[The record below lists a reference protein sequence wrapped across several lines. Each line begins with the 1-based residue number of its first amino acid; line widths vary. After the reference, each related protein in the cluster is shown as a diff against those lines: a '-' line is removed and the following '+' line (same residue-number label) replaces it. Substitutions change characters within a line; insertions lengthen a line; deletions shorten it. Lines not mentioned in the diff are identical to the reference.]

1 MKTFK
6 PILSRAMTRA
16 GGAAALDEMLPKP
29 VSARKLK
36 SVSDDRYLSSM
47 SLRIFSAG
55 LKHSMV
61 AAKWPA
67 FEDVFFGFDPRR
79 VAGMPEDDVE
89 ALMKDR
95 RLIRHWPKIS
105 SVPVNARA
113 MLQIAQDTGGF
124 GAWVAA
130 WPADDIV
137 GLWAEMGNRF
147 KYLGG
152 RSTPYFLRMIG
163 KDTFVLTADVAKG
176 LIAAGVVDRKP
187 SGKRDLA
194 LVQAGF
200 NQWAAE
206 TGLAL
211 CQLSR
216 ALALSVG

>member
-1 MKTFK
+1 MKKFK
-6 PILSRAMTRA
+6 PILSRAIKRA
-16 GGAAALDEMLPKP
+16 GGEAALDELLPKP
-29 VSARKLK
+29 VSTRKLK

-67 FEDVFFGFDPRR
+67 FEDVFLGFDPRR

-113 MLQIAQDTGGF
+113 MLDIAADAGGF
-124 GAWVAA
+124 GAWIAA
-130 WPADDIV
+130 WPEDDIV
-137 GLWAEMGNRF
+137 GLWAEMGKRF
-147 KYLGG
+147 KHLGG
-152 RSTPYFLRMIG
+152 MSTPYFLRMIG
-163 KDTFVLTADVAKG
+163 KDTFVLTPDVASG
-176 LIAAGVVDRKP
+176 LITAGVVDRKP

-206 TGLAL
+206 TGMAL

-216 ALALSVG
+216 TLALSVG